1 MTMVKPYV
9 SVVIPVYNEQENL
22 EALFTRLTS
31 VMDQIGKPFE
41 ILFTNDGSRDRSGA
55 MLREFHQ
62 RRPKQVRVIDFNG
75 NFGQHMAIMA
85 AFERARGE
93 VIVTLDADLQNPPEE
108 IPKLLTAVEEGHD
121 VVGGYRRKRQDTFFR
136 RYASKVINGIRA
148 KITNIRMK
156 DQGCMLRA
164 YRKNIVESI
173 VASGETS
180 TFIPALAYSF
190 AASPAEVEVEH
201 AARQAGESKYRLYD
215 LVRLNFDLMTG
226 FSVVPLQVFTV
237 FGMVVSLLAT
247 LFVVFLFI
255 RRLVVGPEAEGVF
268 TLFAILYF
276 LVGVGIM
283 GLGIIGEY
291 IGRIYKEVRRR
302 PRFVIREVYENIN
315 D

>member
-1 MTMVKPYV
+1 MD
-9 SVVIPVYNEQENL
+9 
-22 EALFTRLTS
+22 LT
-31 VMDQIGKPFE
+31 GKPFE
-41 ILFTNDGSRDRSGA
+41 ILFTNDGSRDRSGS
-55 MLREFHQ
+55 MLREFHR
-62 RRPKQVRVIDFNG
+62 RRPQQVRVIDFNG

-108 IPKLLTAVEEGHD
+108 IPKLLKAVEDGHD
-121 VVGGYRRKRQDTFFR
+121 VVGGYRRNRQDTFFR
-136 RYASKVINGIRA
+136 KYASKVINGIRA

-164 YRKNIVESI
+164 YRKSIVQSI

-190 AASPAEVEVEH
+190 AANPAEVEVEH

-226 FSVVPLQVFTV
+226 FSVVPLQLFTV
-237 FGMVVSLLAT
+237 FGMIVSILST
-247 LFVVFLFI
+247 LFVVYLFI